1 MNQFLEYCEVNKNL
15 SKQTLKLYKI
25 VIESFSFVIKK
36 NKLEDV
42 VMEDITKYIKYLQAS
57 KKSEGTIK
65 LYLVI
70 LKTMFKRAKKEGRKV
85 LDADM
90 IDLPKVTHKH
100 PKILSKEQLKAVEGF
115 VEGDRNKAIFEVM
128 KSSGMR
134 LNEVINLKVEDIKD
148 NRKISIVG
156 KGGKGRLVI
165 ISDLALELIKKHLA
179 SRKFQD
185 SEWLFN
191 GMTAGKPVG
200 RMVIENL
207 VNNAGK
213 KAGFKVN
220 PHMLRH
226 IFATETLQ
234 DGAAITSVQT
244 LLGHAS
250 PNTTSI
256 YLHLTNDFLESEWKK
271 RKQG

>member
-1 MNQFLEYCEVNKNL
+1 MKQFLEYCEVNKNL

-25 VIESFSFVIKK
+25 VIESFSLVIKK

-42 VMEDITKYIKYLQAS
+42 VMEDITKYIKYLQSS

-70 LKTMFKRAKKEGRKV
+70 LKTMLKRAKKEGRKV

-134 LNEVINLKVEDIKD
+134 LSEVMNLKVEDIKGD
-148 NRKISIVG
+148 EISIVG
-156 KGGKGRLVI
+156 KGGKGRLVM
-165 ISDLALELIKKHLA
+165 ISDLAMELIKKHLE

-185 SEWLFN
+185 SVWLFN

-213 KAGFKVN
+213 KAGLKVN

-226 IFATETLQ
+226 IFATEILQ
-234 DGAAITSVQT
+234 GGAAITSVQN

-250 PNTTSI
+250 SNTTAI
-256 YLHLTNDFLESEWKK
+256 YLHLTNDFLKSEWKK
-271 RKQG
+271 RK